1 MNKIGMM
8 LAVGAVGAVVCGCS
22 TVRTDAEGFV
32 AFDGTLTQEAPGEYF
47 VLRFER
53 PDGVYEK
60 GWQKGLTKWLFTEV
74 RQLKDGTTI
83 VEDGVLKKVDRRQAP
98 CNWAKWI
105 RPGSRN
111 VRVKFVDADYTLA
124 GAGVKECPDGFVS
137 LYNGKDLTGWKGM
150 IAEED
155 WNGKGPG
162 WRRALLPETLWAKQ
176 AEADKSMR
184 EHWSVRDGVIFF
196 DGLKGG
202 TSVATTR
209 DYRNFEMLVDWRLLR
224 VYGDSG
230 FYLRGMSQVQ
240 IWDPNTWAGQGSG
253 GLWNDEKNF
262 FGASSRED
270 RPIGDWNTFRMRM
283 VGDKVTV
290 WFNGIKVVDAIP
302 LENCW
307 NYDWPIPLV
316 DNIQLQCHGD
326 PVEFRNIFIREL
338 PEDPADVPDPA
349 KAVRSGETVDLL
361 KDGLNGWKA
370 SDPTKRMGWSVKDG
384 VLSNFIT
391 KDPKAASRGGSGG
404 THLETKRADFFDFD
418 LSYDVLVPAKCN
430 SGVYLRGRYEI
441 QVNDSYGRKP
451 DCHNMA
457 ALYDLITPTVAAEK
471 PAGEWQHVDL
481 TLYKRHLTVTLNGV
495 KIIDNQP
502 IAGVTPCAID
512 WNETVPGPILLQGD
526 HSNASFKNMILTPIV
541 K

>member
-8 LAVGAVGAVVCGCS
+8 LAAGAVGAVICGCS
-22 TVRTDAEGFV
+22 TVCTDAEGFV

-74 RQLKDGTTI
+74 RQLKDGTSI
-83 VEDGVLKKVDRRQAP
+83 VEDGVLKKVDRRQTP

-202 TSVATTR
+202 TSVATTK

-240 IWDPNTWAGQGSG
+240 IWDPNTWGGQGSG
-253 GLWNDEKNF
+253 GLWNNRDGF
-262 FGASSRED
+262 FGATTRED

-290 WFNGIKVVDAIP
+290 WFNDVKVVDAVP

-326 PVEFRNIFIREL
+326 PVEFRNIFIKEL

-349 KAVRSGETVDLL
+349 AAVRGERVDLL
-361 KDGLNGWKA
+361 KDGLAGWQA
-370 SDPTKRMGWSVKDG
+370 SDPKARMGWSVKDG

-404 THLETKRADFFDFD
+404 THLQTKRTDFFDFD

-441 QVNDSYGRKP
+441 QVCDSFGKKP
-451 DCHNMA
+451 DTHTMCS
-457 ALYDLITPTVAAEK
+457 LYDLVAPCVAAEK

-481 TLYKRHLTVTLNGV
+481 TLYKRHLTVSLNGV
-495 KIIDNQP
+495 KIIDNAP
-502 IAGVTPCAID
+502 IAGVTPCAVD

-526 HSNASFKNMILTPIV
+526 HSNASFKNMILTKIE